1 MFAGQQSLQEADFIY
16 LIAFTK
22 TVSREGEE
30 TYEYNI
36 FLENVSQILIL
47 KRMVNNLLFLN

>member
-47 KRMVNNLLFLN
+47 KRMVNNLLF